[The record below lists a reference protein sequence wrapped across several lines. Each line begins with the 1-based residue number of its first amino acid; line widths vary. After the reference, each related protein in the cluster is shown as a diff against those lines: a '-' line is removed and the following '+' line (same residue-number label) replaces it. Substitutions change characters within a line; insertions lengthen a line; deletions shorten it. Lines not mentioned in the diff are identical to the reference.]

1 MYVMSRMII
10 FIKQSYIIIIIFI
23 SFGIQ
28 TSTFLPYKY
37 SKSFTELDAFSL
49 NDISMF
55 TSCLKSTF
63 PKIMALKRDALW
75 SHGSFRMHHVPGGPV
90 RRGHAGA
97 APARSLGYKR
107 QVEYRISPRR
117 THLHILSLSPP
128 PSLSLSQ
135 KKRHTDLCPSFV
147 PIFSHY
153 FVFIC
158 LSFWH
163 VSPFPSFSLSL
174 KRGKVVG
181 RDREKWRKDRDEEG
195 ANRVRKK
202 RNPGQLR

>member
-49 NDISMF
+49 NDISLCF

-117 THLHILSLSPP
+117 THLHILSLSL
-128 PSLSLSQ
+128 SLSLSLRRRDTQ
-135 KKRHTDLCPSFV
+135 IFVPPSFL
-147 PIFSHY
+147 FSLT
-153 FVFIC
+153 ISS
-158 LSFWH
+158 LS
-163 VSPFPSFSLSL
+163 VYLSDMSPPFPLSL
-174 KRGKVVG
+174 FLLK
-181 RDREKWRKDRDEEG
+181 EE
-195 ANRVRKK
+195 R
-202 RNPGQLR
+202 